1 MTENEKARD
10 AKIRELGCIACYVQ
24 TGKTGTPACSHHI
37 TDTGRRKGDI
47 YTIPLCN
54 PGHHKDVQPGSGKEP
69 FHHNKKA
76 FEALYGT
83 QDELYELT
91 NRLIG
96 YTPVEVDSVEK
107 SEPKLARKKAA
118 VVRVAP
124 KTKCISKSKPI
135 SKLASKIRP
144 TDEAAR
150 DRQRDFR
157 RAAKARYLEQN
168 KEKIEVVKEK
178 SKAMAAEQRK
188 HLKAKSILW
197 KNRSEASNLSGD

>member
-69 FHHNKKA
+69 FHHNKEA

-96 YTPVEVDSVEK
+96 YTPVEVDSVKK
-107 SEPKLARKKAA
+107 SRPKLACRKATPDKA
-118 VVRVAP
+118 VP
-124 KTKCISKSKPI
+124 KAKRIPKSKSP
-135 SKLASKIRP
+135 SKGKSA
-144 TDEAAR
+144 DEAAR
-150 DRQRDFR
+150 DRQKDFR

-168 KEKIEVVKEK
+168 KEKIEAAKEK
-178 SKAMAAEQRK
+178 SKAMATERRRL
-188 HLKAKSILW
+188 LKAKSFLG
-197 KNRSEASNLSGD
+197 KARSGVLDSSGD